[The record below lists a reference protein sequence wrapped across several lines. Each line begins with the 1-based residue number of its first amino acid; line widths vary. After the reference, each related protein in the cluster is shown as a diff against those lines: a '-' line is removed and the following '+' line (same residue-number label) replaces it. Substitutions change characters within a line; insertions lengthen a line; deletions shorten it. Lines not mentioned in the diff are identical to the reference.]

1 MLKRAAILALS
12 LLVVCANLAFAVDD
26 STSPKVRE
34 FVMADSPQS
43 MSLDPLHTFTSFESQ
58 FYTAIYEGLVVAD
71 PLGFQVLQSQ
81 GFNNKF
87 FHK

>member
-43 MSLDPLHTFTSFESQ
+43 MSLDPLHTFTSFE
-58 FYTAIYEGLVVAD
+58 
-71 PLGFQVLQSQ
+71 
-81 GFNNKF
+81 
-87 FHK
+87 